1 MMLVARRVRLAIGTL
16 TPNTRRAIDTA
27 VRLAGASGATVECVF
42 VEEDDLLRAAALPI
56 TREVGVVSTTSP
68 SLPPQLAGAL
78 ARHATLARQA
88 LSRAALPAR
97 VGWSFEVSRGHL
109 HERALERAGDQ
120 DLVVIGVPCLALE
133 PSLGT
138 PARAHDALLAL
149 IDARLPDLQTDLDGP
164 RHRLAWLP
172 RDDTPLADALERLRP
187 QVLAVTREA
196 LASAPP
202 ALWRTLRRLGVT
214 VVLAPDVQGG

>member
-1 MMLVARRVRLAIGTL
+1 MMVVTRRIRLAIGTL

-27 VRLAGASGATVECVF
+27 VRLAGASGATIDCVF

-56 TREVGVVSTTSP
+56 TREVGVVSATSP
-68 SLPPQLAGAL
+68 NLPRQLAGAL
-78 ARHATLARQA
+78 VRHAALARQA

-97 VGWSFEVSRGHL
+97 IGWSFEVGRGHL
-109 HERALERAGDQ
+109 HERALEHAGDQ

-138 PARAHDALLAL
+138 PTRARDALLAL
-149 IDARLPDLQTDLDGP
+149 IDERLAELQTDLDGP
-164 RHRLAWLP
+164 ANRLAWLP
-172 RDDTPLADALERLRP
+172 RDDTPLADMVERLRP

-214 VVLAPDVQGG
+214 VVLAPDVRDD